1 MKQNSKLCPCGSS
14 KAIADCCLRFIGNV
28 EIPPTAEA
36 LMRSRY
42 TAFTLQR
49 EDYLLATW
57 HKSTR
62 PQALGLAEDVLTKW
76 IGLVVKRYEQQDAD
90 HAIVEFIASYKVNGR
105 AHKLHEVSRFER
117 EEGRW
122 FYVDGE
128 LS

>member
-14 KAIADCCLRFIGNV
+14 KNIADCCLRFIDNV
-28 EIPPTAEA
+28 ETAPTAEA

-42 TAFTLQR
+42 TAFTLHR

-62 PQALGLAEDVLTKW
+62 PQALGLAEDVHIKW

-117 EEGRW
+117 EEERW